1 MFSKVGSRPGF
12 FLRSVPVFSKVG
24 SGFFKV
30 QIRVQYFL
38 EGRIRVRV
46 KSTRIR
52 NPKGSKKL
60 LISQHN
66 NYDNFYDIFSDSST
80 APIAGHYD
88 PHLWPLRL
96 PSLATTAPFS
106 GLYGSNRWSL
116 RPPLW
121 SLRPPSLASTA
132 PLWPLR
138 PHSLASTAPLSGLYG
153 PNRWPLRTT
162 YLRKRKGRLP
172 KSHLHS
178 KYINIFFL

>member
-80 APIAGHYD
+80 APIAGHYG
-88 PHLWPLRL
+88 PLLWPLRL
-96 PSLATTAPFS
+96 QSLVTTAPSLVTTAPFS
-106 GLYGSNRWSL
+106 GLYG
-116 RPPLW
+116 
-121 SLRPPSLASTA
+121 PSLAITA
-132 PLWPLR
+132 PFVGLYGPPLWPLR
-138 PHSLASTAPLSGLYG
+138 PQSLASAHNLS
-153 PNRWPLRTT
+153 
-162 YLRKRKGRLP
+162 
-172 KSHLHS
+172 
-178 KYINIFFL
+178 